1 MKHIRASQ
9 WIVLFI
15 GVSCL
20 WLSMHGGVQAADDKP
35 LGPVTV
41 ASKPDT
47 EGRILGHII
56 AEALKSAGVEV
67 VERIGSGDTVF
78 LRQSIKMGEIDIYPE
93 YVGLGALIYPT
104 IDSAIWLDP
113 GEAFQMLKETD
124 MIKNGL
130 IWMKNAPADAG
141 WRIACRSDFA
151 LEHGLRTMEDFAA
164 YVARQGKVVMAC
176 CKPFK
181 DRADVLPAFQRTYGF
196 MLEDDNFVIL
206 DACDTAEAQR
216 MLAKAEKG
224 VNFAMAFGT
233 DAGVREHGL
242 VLLDDTKASQ
252 VAYQPSPVVREE
264 VITQMPQIKQL
275 LAPIFGALA
284 TSTMQALNA
293 SVTFNGMTPQEAAM
307 AYLQSHGFIK

>member
-1 MKHIRASQ
+1 
-9 WIVLFI
+9 VLLI
-15 GVSCL
+15 ATICL
-20 WLSMHGGVQAADDKP
+20 ALCLPVCAKAADDKP

-56 AEALKSAGVEV
+56 AEALKSTGVEV
-67 VERIGSGDTVF
+67 VDRIGAGDTVF

-141 WRIACRSDFA
+141 WRIACRSAFA

-164 YVARQGKVVMAC
+164 YVARQGKVLMAC

-181 DRADVLPAFQRTYGF
+181 DRSDVLPAFQRAYGF
-196 MLEDDNFVIL
+196 MLEDDNFEIL
-206 DACDTAEAQR
+206 ETCDTAEAQR
-216 MLAKAEKG
+216 MLAKAGKG

-233 DAGVREHGL
+233 DAGIKQHGL
-242 VLLDDTKASQ
+242 VLLDDIQASQ

-264 VITQMPQIKQL
+264 VITLMPQIKQL
-275 LAPIFGALA
+275 LSPIFGALA

-293 SVTFNGMTPQEAAM
+293 SVTHKGMTPQQAAT